1 MTRKTGRRTALPKPL
16 AVAAEITWLIGPA
29 YKILLGLNPE
39 FLEAAPK
46 KVIFRRKRHFATH
59 QCLTVRSLSEDVSMQ
74 RRQSP
79 IVTPMLFPVLVA
91 AIVGT
96 PLAFS
101 GDPEISQA
109 VQLHTHIDAHHHAA
123 ALQSKCCS
131 CGGAFPREVARLCN
145 SCSNK
150 YRSKCCLCSGAFPRD
165 AARLCNSCTS
175 RFRNKC
181 FLCSGAFPKDIARL
195 CSRCASKY

>member
-1 MTRKTGRRTALPKPL
+1 MRNSRFVAVTLAALLIATGMIGRLS
-16 AVAAEITWLIGPA
+16 VA
-29 YKILLGLNPE
+29 
-39 FLEAAPK
+39 
-46 KVIFRRKRHFATH
+46 
-59 QCLTVRSLSEDVSMQ
+59 LSE
-74 RRQSP
+74 SP
-79 IVTPMLFPVLVA
+79 DRSHA
-91 AIVGT
+91 AQHGT
-96 PLAFS
+96 TRDNH
-101 GDPEISQA
+101 G
-109 VQLHTHIDAHHHAA
+109 HTHAA
-123 ALQSKCCS
+123 VLQSKCCS

-145 SCSNK
+145 SCSSK

>member
-1 MTRKTGRRTALPKPL
+1 MRRISDRQFAALFEDFSMRQQRSSIATP
-16 AVAAEITWLIGPA
+16 V
-29 YKILLGLNPE
+29 LLL
-39 FLEAAPK
+39 
-46 KVIFRRKRHFATH
+46 
-59 QCLTVRSLSEDVSMQ
+59 
-74 RRQSP
+74 
-79 IVTPMLFPVLVA
+79 VLVA

-96 PLAFS
+96 PLALS
-101 GDPEISQA
+101 GDPDVSQT
-109 VQLHTHIDAHHHAA
+109 VRLHTHIDDDHRAA

-150 YRSKCCLCSGAFPRD
+150 YRSKCCLCSGSFPQD
-165 AARLCNSCTS
+165 AARLCSSCTS

-181 FLCSGAFPKDIARL
+181 FLCSGAFPKDIARI